1 MERMWPECVTFPA
14 MELGILPLTVKFF
27 LLSYISLAKD
37 CEEKQCD
44 FNQLDLKIF
53 QPYLSTTTEG
63 IFISSL
69 HVQCREI
76 LFHVTMRCAWMYEW
90 RKKGG
95 TCEEASCTQLRCAFP
110 CQYEK
115 WVFQITSSTLCQ
127 RFNKKTHTAPS
138 YHTSVQ
144 VSWLLLTY
152 KNQFLY
158 SCHIHDSSSCHPTAR
173 QYKIL
178 QSWRC

>member
-14 MELGILPLTVKFF
+14 MELGILPLMVKFF

-37 CEEKQCD
+37 CKEKQCD

-69 HVQCREI
+69 YVQCWEI

-95 TCEEASCTQLRCAFP
+95 TCEEASCTQWRCAFP
-110 CQYEK
+110 CSCSHRNGPC
-115 WVFQITSSTLCQ
+115 QIYTVNMKSGYFRSRAQHFARGLIKKHTLLPPT
-127 RFNKKTHTAPS
+127 THLCGLMAVTD
-138 YHTSVQ
+138 
-144 VSWLLLTY
+144 L
-152 KNQFLY
+152 
-158 SCHIHDSSSCHPTAR
+158 
-173 QYKIL
+173 
-178 QSWRC
+178 